1 MLFTKCGRRRGV
13 VMSEEINKSLST
25 AKQPR
30 SAASSI
36 SLNDTRQTAQYIA
49 DMALELRNL
58 AKAHKL
64 LTLQGLLEVA
74 FYEAFGAAVQ
84 KEIPE
89 GEIEHL
95 RALSRASEG

>member
-1 MLFTKCGRRRGV
+1 MREV
-13 VMSEEINKSLST
+13 VMGEETNKSLSL

-30 SAASSI
+30 PTGSGI
-36 SLNDTRQTAQYIA
+36 SLNDARQAAQYIA

-58 AKAHKL
+58 AKANKL

-89 GEIEHL
+89 GEAEHL
-95 RALSRASEG
+95 RKLSRASEG